1 MGVHMDDHSSSV
13 RLVRLRRHGQRRLDS
28 VTAQLKAEFA
38 WRARERLRA
47 YMSRFTESAIEKSTR
62 PKPLHELYGVP
73 EGTPILC
80 MTIGFYCIDRERL
93 RALDTVLSE
102 AGQSDPDS
110 PLHSFRKRILEF
122 FRIILAHIIQL
133 QARALRAVLTVPLFL
148 DGPEMSGFK
157 HRLR

>member
-1 MGVHMDDHSSSV
+1 MDDHLSSV
-13 RLVRLRRHGQRRLDS
+13 PLVRLRRHGQRRLDS

-47 YMSRFTESAIEKSTR
+47 YMSRFTESAIEKSQR
-62 PKPLHELYGVP
+62 PKTFLAHHGAS
-73 EGTPILC
+73 GTTPIRC
-80 MTIGFYCIDRERL
+80 MTITVYCIDRAQL

-102 AGQSDPDS
+102 AGQPDPDS
-110 PLHSFRKRILEF
+110 PLHSFRKRILAF

>member
-1 MGVHMDDHSSSV
+1 MDDHSSSV
-13 RLVRLRRHGQRRLDS
+13 RPVRSRRHGSRRLDS

-38 WRARERLRA
+38 RLARERLLA
-47 YMSRFTESAIEKSTR
+47 YMPRVTASDMEKSRHAKATLKHYDV
-62 PKPLHELYGVP
+62 PNGV
-73 EGTPILC
+73 TVLC
-80 MTIGFYCIDRERL
+80 GLIGFSWMGRERM

-102 AGQSDPDS
+102 AGQPDPDS
-110 PLHSFRKRILEF
+110 PLHSFKKRILAF
-122 FRIILAHIIQL
+122 FRIILAHIIKL

>member
-1 MGVHMDDHSSSV
+1 MDDHSSSV
-13 RLVRLRRHGQRRLDS
+13 RLVRLRRHGQRRLDN

-47 YMSRFTESAIEKSTR
+47 YMSRFIESAIEKSQR
-62 PKPLHELYGVP
+62 PKTFLAHHGVS
-73 EGTPILC
+73 GTTPIRC
-80 MTIGFYCIDRERL
+80 MTITVYCINRAQL

-102 AGQSDPDS
+102 AGQPDPDS
-110 PLHSFRKRILEF
+110 PLHSFRKLILAF